1 MSLIIA
7 SPVPAPAPR
16 SFNFKKLFAIIILAF
31 IAASFGA
38 VVFKALTA
46 APAVTVKRCLSCPNC
61 ACPPYLGG
69 SRCACPR

>member
-16 SFNFKKLFAIIILAF
+16 PFNTKKLLAIIILAF
-31 IAASFGA
+31 LAVSFGTVLVKAFSANQA
-38 VVFKALTA
+38 VA
-46 APAVTVKRCLSCPNC
+46 VKRCLSCANC